1 MRPASGCPFDVNMP
15 LRQLLLSF
23 FAVTCFATPVT
34 AQSRDTLPSRADQ
47 WPVKTREFV
56 DLWLHGFALL
66 TVDSA
71 QVPLFRRGYRDAVTV
86 EKNRR
91 GIVSDLDA
99 NADALSAQL
108 VAHAPLAG
116 AQFATLAFD
125 SEAEMDR
132 GFEAFFAAKGD
143 PRRASN
149 RQAAQMIA
157 YLAGYFP
164 LADDRDWARKF
175 TNALKS
181 ERTKFHHAWWVEEQR
196 RRAAA
201 LAAGDST
208 WQRRLRPALSRFLSG
223 TRQDGGN
230 LLFALPLEGE
240 GRTVSFGR
248 RQNVI
253 VVPLPD
259 SAAAAAEALYVA
271 VHELVGAVTSPAI
284 EDNLSPS
291 QKRAGEGE
299 RLSAIALVRGGLML
313 LQRAAPEMAEGY
325 ARFYLRV
332 AQVVYAGDPLEA
344 LERAFPLNAELSGT
358 LRRQIDLAFGGI

>member
-1 MRPASGCPFDVNMP
+1 MVLAAPAS
-15 LRQLLLSF
+15 
-23 FAVTCFATPVT
+23 
-34 AQSRDTLPSRADQ
+34 AQSRDTLPARADL

-66 TVDSA
+66 TDDSA

-91 GIVSDLDA
+91 GIISDLDA
-99 NADALSAQL
+99 NAEGLRAQL
-108 VAHAPLAG
+108 VAHPSLAQ
-116 AQFATLAFD
+116 AQFAALAFE

-132 GFEAFFAAKGD
+132 GFEAFFAAQGD
-143 PRRASN
+143 PRKASD
-149 RQAAQMIA
+149 RQAAQMIT

-164 LADDRDWARKF
+164 LAEDRDWARKF

-181 ERTKFHHAWWVEEQR
+181 ERARFHHTWWVDEQR
-196 RRAAA
+196 RRAPA
-201 LAAGDST
+201 LAAGDSL
-208 WQRRLRPALSRFLSG
+208 WQHVLRPALRRFLGS
-223 TRQDGGN
+223 TNQDGGS
-230 LLFALPLEGE
+230 LLFSLPLEGE
-240 GRTVSFGR
+240 GRTVTFGR

-259 SAAAAAEALYVA
+259 SAAAEPLFVTA
-271 VHELVGAVTSPAI
+271 HELVGAVTSPVI
-284 EDNLSPS
+284 DDNLSPA

-313 LQRAAPEMAEGY
+313 LQRAAPQMAEGY

-332 AQVVYAGDPLEA
+332 ARVSYAGDPLEA
-344 LERAFPLNAELSGT
+344 LERAFPLNADLAGSM
-358 LRRQIDLAFGGI
+358 RRQIGLAFGGI

>member
-1 MRPASGCPFDVNMP
+1 MRAASRSPFDLIMP
-15 LRQLLLSF
+15 LRQLLLPLL
-23 FAVTCFATPVT
+23 AVTCLATPVT

-66 TVDSA
+66 TDDSS

-99 NADALSAQL
+99 NADALRARL
-108 VAHAPLAG
+108 VAHPALAG
-116 AQFATLAFD
+116 AQFAVLAFD

-132 GFEAFFAAKGD
+132 GFEAFFAAKGE
-143 PRRASN
+143 PRKTSN
-149 RQAAQMIA
+149 QQAAQMVA

-164 LADDRDWARKF
+164 LAEDRDWARKF

-181 ERTKFHHAWWVEEQR
+181 ERAKFHHAWWVEEQR
-196 RRAAA
+196 RRSAA
-201 LAAGDST
+201 LAAGDSL
-208 WQRRLRPALSRFLSG
+208 WQRSLRPALGRFLSG
-223 TRQDGGN
+223 TRQEGGN
-230 LLFALPLEGE
+230 LLFSLPLEGE

-259 SAAAAAEALYVA
+259 SAAGVAEALYVA
-271 VHELVGAVTSPAI
+271 AHELVGAVTSAAI
-284 EDNLSPS
+284 EDNLSPA

-332 AQVVYAGDPLEA
+332 ARVGYTGDPLGA
-344 LERAFPLNAELSGT
+344 LERAFPLNAEFSGT